1 MGEFTFLLEKAR
13 EARKYAHVPY
23 SNFAVG
29 AALLTREN
37 KVFTGCNI
45 ENAAYSSTI
54 CAERVCIFKAV
65 SEGYKDYVAL
75 AVYAG
80 PDLITPCGECRQVLS
95 EFGRDIKIIM
105 GKGEGYLEKTLKDI
119 LPYSFGF
126 ESLKGKRK

>member
-1 MGEFTFLLEKAR
+1 MDFTFLLEKAR
-13 EARKYAHVPY
+13 EAREFAYAPY

-65 SEGYKDYVAL
+65 SEGYRDYVAL

-80 PDLITPCGECRQVLS
+80 PELITPCGECRQVLS
-95 EFGRDIKIIM
+95 EFGQDIKIIM
-105 GKGEGYLEKTLKDI
+105 GKGEGYLEKTLGDM
-119 LPYSFGF
+119 LPYSFNA
-126 ESLKGKRK
+126 EAVKDKR